1 MGLIQLD
8 LRPSPRTLRQFGLIC
23 LIMLS
28 IIGLLLVRR
37 FGAPISAGIALA
49 AIGLILFLV
58 GQICPKAI
66 WPFYA
71 GLMLAGFPIGWAI
84 SHLVMILFSS
94 WITRLDLCFVCWG
107 RLLCI
112 VGLIKMLVVLDICG
126 GFGETL
132 FQTFNQQDPLC
143 PMLRKMSFSS
153 RRAETPSYRVEF
165 GILKHNKNGGCSS
178 ISVLGLI
185 ILLSGTTV
193 APFCIRC
200 LRAAAI
206 MDENNICYGY
216 ILLRSCR
223 FMAQGFRWPIGG
235 CVRF

>member
-84 SHLVMILFSS
+84 SHLVMILFFFGV
-94 WITRLDLCFVCWG
+94 ITPVGLVF
-107 RLLCI
+107 RLL
-112 VGLIKMLVVLDICG
+112 GRDALH
-126 GFGETL
+126 
-132 FQTFNQQDPLC
+132 
-143 PMLRKMSFSS
+143 
-153 RRAETPSYRVEF
+153 RRPDKDAPSYWTACRRPD
-165 GILKHNKNGGCSS
+165 
-178 ISVLGLI
+178 SVK
-185 ILLSGTTV
+185 
-193 APFCIRC
+193 R
-200 LRAAAI
+200 
-206 MDENNICYGY
+206 Y
-216 ILLRSCR
+216 
-223 FMAQGFRWPIGG
+223 FRQ
-235 CVRF
+235 F